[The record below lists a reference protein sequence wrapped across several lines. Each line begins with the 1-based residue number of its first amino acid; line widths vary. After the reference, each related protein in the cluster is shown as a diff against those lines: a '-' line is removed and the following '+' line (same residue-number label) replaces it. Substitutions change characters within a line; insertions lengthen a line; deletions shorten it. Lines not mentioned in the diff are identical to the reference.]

1 LPYLLPRALTKSRDL
16 AFVLAYGDLSHLEIC
31 TVLGERIEKQER
43 QLTEITLT
51 TMKDDKGGYEKLA
64 GIHKVAIPISD
75 LPDFLSQ
82 LDDGFNFSVSLY
94 GSGQASEEEYDEAA
108 SEILATVRES
118 GLRKANLVRPG
129 TGTEVMAKEVASR
142 QIIDFVL
149 IDLGE
154 KRWLGVTIFVPNAQE
169 FVQRSNERPV
179 VSADIAI
186 SSRLA
191 KLLVNLAGVEKG
203 QTVLDPF
210 CGSGTILSEAL
221 LAGANCAGVD
231 RDAGR
236 IENTKRNLAWIV
248 KTHNLTGRHYD
259 LKVGD
264 STRPGTL
271 TETVDAVISEPI
283 FLPKIDHALDID
295 KAKKLIRNASRLY
308 SDALYSISDAVKKGG
323 KVVIVTPA
331 LRTSADREV
340 SVLLENVEE
349 ARLRP
354 FRPASG
360 DFDYPVKISNEK
372 TRWVRRLVY
381 VFERA

>member
-1 LPYLLPRALTKSRDL
+1 LPFLLPRSLTKSRDL

-43 QLTEITLT
+43 PLTGIAFA

-64 GIHKVAIPISD
+64 GIHKVAIPISE
-75 LPDFLSQ
+75 LREFLSQ
-82 LDDGFNFSVSLY
+82 LDESFNFSVSLY
-94 GSGQASEEEYDEAA
+94 GSGQATKEEYEDAV
-108 SEILATVRES
+108 SGILATVRDS
-118 GLRKANLVRPG
+118 GFRKANIVRPG
-129 TGTEVMAKEVASR
+129 SGTEVMAKEVASR

-149 IDLGE
+149 IDE
-154 KRWLGVTIFVPNAQE
+154 NERRWLGVTVFAPDAEQ

-191 KLLVNLAGVEKG
+191 RLLVNLAGLEKG
-203 QTVLDPF
+203 KTVLDPF

-221 LAGANCAGVD
+221 LVGANCVGVD
-231 RDAGR
+231 RDPAR
-236 IENTKRNLAWIV
+236 IENAKRNLSWIM
-248 KTHNLTGRHYD
+248 KTHNLAGRSYD
-259 LKVGD
+259 MRVGD
-264 STRPGTL
+264 STRPETFA
-271 TETVDAVISEPI
+271 ETVDAVITEPI
-283 FLPKIDHALDID
+283 FLPRIDHALDID
-295 KAKKLIRNASRLY
+295 RAKKLIRNSSRLY
-308 SDALYSISDAVKKGG
+308 SDALYSVAATVKKGG

-331 LRTSADREV
+331 LRTSAEREV

-354 FRPASG
+354 FRPPSG
-360 DFDYPVKISNEK
+360 KFEYPVKISNEK

-381 VFERA
+381 VFERT